1 MLEFII
7 LEEESILSA
16 LIGML
21 ANPVDRSR
29 HGQDV
34 VLMLTLLVNYHK
46 YEVDVSFRWT
56 LI

>member
-46 YEVDVSFRWT
+46 YEVDVGFRWT